1 MAVYPVRKTT
11 VELRDVGDEVLVH
24 DMQRDQIH
32 VLNATAGWVL
42 RACDGQRS
50 LDEITEALAELTS
63 EERKRV
69 YGDVAKIVGEFDR
82 LGVVALSERSA
93 N

>member
-1 MAVYPVRKTT
+1 LPVFPVLNPA

-42 RACDGQRS
+42 RACDGRQS
-50 LDEITEALAELTS
+50 LEDISRALAGLTD
-63 EERKRV
+63 EEVARV
-69 YGDVAKIVGEFDR
+69 ADDVARIVGEFGK
-82 LGVVALSERSA
+82 LGVVTLGEAA
-93 N
+93 TA